1 MEERSWFWRKIGWWF
16 VPVRAQT
23 LRLVE
28 WSKIQRFQR
37 WENSRRARRVLVI
50 GWILL
55 LGVFARVTLIPM
67 RVSAVLGLENAV
79 LFLGLAW
86 LGFRAMRIR
95 LAQTSLEDRAVMEY
109 GAEFDELTE
118 RQRGEVFNRQIK
130 DGFRGSVRHDE
141 REAELRLRSEGTA
154 YRLLRPGLVV
164 VVAVYWSV
172 CLLGPFAAVREML
185 AVTAIVFTWLAFVVL
200 VLPTMVRMWTEP
212 DEVGEPKVMTVKG
225 RV

>member
-1 MEERSWFWRKIGWWF
+1 MAERSWLWRKIGWWF
-16 VPVRAQT
+16 VPVRRQT
-23 LRLVE
+23 LRLLE

-37 WENSRRARRVLVI
+37 WENSRRARRVLVV

-79 LFLGLAW
+79 LFLGFAW
-86 LGFRAMRIR
+86 WGFRAMRIR
-95 LAQTSLEDRAVMEY
+95 LAQPTLEDRAVMEY

-118 RQRGEVFNRQIK
+118 RQRGEVFNRQIR

-164 VVAVYWSV
+164 VVAVYWAV

-185 AVTAIVFTWLAFVVL
+185 AVTAIVFTWLAFMVL
-200 VLPTMVRMWTEP
+200 VLPTMVRMWTQP
-212 DEVGEPKVMTVKG
+212 DEVGEPRVVTVKG